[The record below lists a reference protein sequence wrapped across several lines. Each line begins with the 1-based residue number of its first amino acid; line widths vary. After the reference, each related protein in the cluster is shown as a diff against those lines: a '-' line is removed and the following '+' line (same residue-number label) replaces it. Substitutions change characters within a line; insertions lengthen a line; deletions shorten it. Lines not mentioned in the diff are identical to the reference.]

1 MGSPCDTLRE
11 AAEVVASPFLQRRK
25 LNSFGEAWRMWEA
38 QTTPLCCTCA
48 QWQQLTPWP
57 HYFTLVAFRMVAVIP
72 LSPELVPWPN
82 LPLAPPCLCHLTSW
96 GCALSPRALKVKR
109 LECFSSTISFLHI
122 CTWWRSRFILILLI
136 LLLFSGVWI
145 SIPAYFFV
153 YALSYK
159 RRLLVFFF
167 FLQKYL

>member
-1 MGSPCDTLRE
+1 MGGSNNTAVLYLCPMTATDPLATLFYSSSIQDGGGDS
-11 AAEVVASPFLQRRK
+11 AEPRAR
-25 LNSFGEAWRMWEA
+25 
-38 QTTPLCCTCA
+38 PLA
-48 QWQQLTPWP
+48 
-57 HYFTLVAFRMVAVIP
+57 
-72 LSPELVPWPN
+72 N

-96 GCALSPRALKVKR
+96 GCALFPRALKVKR

-122 CTWWRSRFILILLI
+122 CTWWRSRFILILPI

-167 FLQKYL
+167 FPAEVLIKFFGYWVLKILLLTFHHTT